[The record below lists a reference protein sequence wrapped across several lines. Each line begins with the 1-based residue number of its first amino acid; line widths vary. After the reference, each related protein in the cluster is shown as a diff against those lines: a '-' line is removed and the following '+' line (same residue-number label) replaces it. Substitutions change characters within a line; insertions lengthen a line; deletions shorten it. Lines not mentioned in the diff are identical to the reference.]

1 LKADISQLNLPHGTK
16 NFKKIEKEKKLEM
29 KMDVLKSIT
38 KQPGEFAE
46 SVLKKKKKKK
56 KATEGRICAKGMF

>member
-1 LKADISQLNLPHGTK
+1 
-16 NFKKIEKEKKLEM
+16 M

-38 KQPGEFAE
+38 KQPGKFAE

>member
-1 LKADISQLNLPHGTK
+1 LK
-16 NFKKIEKEKKLEM
+16 KKKKLEM